1 MFVSRHGSPSHERLR
16 WAIEQR
22 HARLALL
29 AAADLPR
36 IPPRDAL
43 ELSLLL
49 LDAEA
54 RRGDAVAAGEGPRRP
69 VVLVAGDEP
78 LLVRGAALLLDR
90 AHDMDAIYVGSAA
103 RARRFMSSG
112 AEVLAWAGGELD
124 EPTLESLHE
133 LRQAFPRTGLCLLA
147 RRADEDGLKRL
158 VAQSANRLAL
168 AFHAERLDA
177 RDFVDMIRTV
187 LRGRTT
193 IDAALLKQL
202 TAAPPEEEDLELTKA
217 EREVMELVASGLR
230 NGEIGRRLW
239 KSEKA
244 VEKQVGRLFQK
255 LGLPPG
261 KSSHLDRR
269 VAATRI
275 YLARQAARQHGV
287 VSRRSFEP
295 PAPSA

>member
-1 MFVSRHGSPSHERLR
+1 MSRHGSPSHERLR

-90 AHDMDAIYVGSAA
+90 AQDIDAIYVGSAS

-112 AEVLAWAGGELD
+112 AEVVAWAGGHLD
-124 EPTLESLHE
+124 ESALESLRE
-133 LRQAFPRTGLCLLA
+133 LREQFPRTGLCLLA
-147 RRADEDGLKRL
+147 RRADEAGLKRL
-158 VAQSANRLAL
+158 VGQSADRFAL

-187 LRGRTT
+187 LRGRSTF
-193 IDAALLKQL
+193 DAALLRQL
-202 TAAPPEEEDLELTKA
+202 SSDPHEEEDLELTQS
-217 EREVMELVASGLR
+217 ERDVMELVASGLR
-230 NGEIGRRLW
+230 NREIGRRLW

-255 LGLPPG
+255 LGLPAG
-261 KSSHLDRR
+261 STGHLDRR

-287 VSRRSFEP
+287 VSRQQFEP
-295 PAPSA
+295 PAPAGS